1 MTGLGEV
8 RGPAATLDV
17 RNLSKHYPVGKR
29 RLFRRRA
36 AQAVRAVDDV
46 SFTVRAGE
54 TLGLVGESGCGKTTT
69 ARAVLDLVRADGGEV
84 WLDGQDVRPVLA
96 GTDRAAMLA
105 VRRRIQYV
113 FQDPYLSLNPR
124 WTVNEAL
131 REPLR
136 VHAPDQPAEW
146 PGRVAELLATVGLD
160 PRHGTRY
167 PHEFSGG
174 QRQRV
179 GIARAIAVQPEFVLL
194 DEPVSSLD
202 ISVRAQILNLL
213 AGLQDRLGVAYL
225 YISHDL
231 GSVRFIATHVAVMYL
246 GRIVEVGPAD
256 EVFGHP
262 RHHYTAALI
271 SAIPVPR
278 PGAADTRT
286 HLMGEVPSPLDR
298 PRGCA
303 FHPRCAAAL
312 TVCRTDDPALTPIG
326 PHSRAACHNP
336 R

>member
-1 MTGLGEV
+1 MT
-8 RGPAATLDV
+8 ATLDV
-17 RNLSKHYPVGKR
+17 RGLRKHYPVWQR
-29 RLFRRRA
+29 RAFRRAVRRS
-36 AQAVRAVDDV
+36 VRAVDDV
-46 SFTVRAGE
+46 SFTVRAGQ
-54 TLGLVGESGCGKTTT
+54 TLGLVGESGCGKTTV
-69 ARAVLDLVRADGGEV
+69 ARSVLDLVRADGGEV
-84 WLDGQDVRPVLA
+84 WLDGQDIRPVLA
-96 GTDRAAMLA
+96 GADRAATLA
-105 VRRRIQYV
+105 VRRRVQYV

-124 WTVNEAL
+124 WTIDQAL

-136 VHAPDQPAEW
+136 VHEPDRPAEW
-146 PGRVAELLATVGLD
+146 GARVAELMSTVGLD
-160 PRHGTRY
+160 PRHRGRY

-179 GIARAIAVQPEFVLL
+179 GIARAVAVRPEFVLL

-213 AGLQDRLGVAYL
+213 AALQDRSGVSYV

-231 GSVRFIATHVAVMYL
+231 ASVRFISTHVAVMYL
-246 GRIVEVGPAD
+246 GRIVEIGTAD
-256 EVFGHP
+256 EVFARP

-286 HLMGEVPSPLDR
+286 RLPGEVPSPLDR
-298 PRGCA
+298 PAGCA
-303 FHPRCAAAL
+303 FHPRCPAAL
-312 TVCRTDDPALTPIG
+312 PICRSADPALVPMG
-326 PHSRAACHNP
+326 PDNQAACHNP

>member
-1 MTGLGEV
+1 MTAMLE
-8 RGPAATLDV
+8 V
-17 RNLSKHYPVGKR
+17 RNLRKHYQLGR
-29 RLFRRRA
+29 RGPFRRQPR
-36 AQAVRAVDDV
+36 VLRAVDDV
-46 SFTVRAGE
+46 SFAVRAGE

-69 ARAVLDLVRADGGEV
+69 ARAVLDLVRPDGGEV
-84 WLDGQDVRPVLA
+84 LLDGRDVRPVLA
-96 GTDRAAMLA
+96 GPDRDAMLA

-124 WTVNEAL
+124 WTVEEAM

-136 VHAPDQPAEW
+136 VHAPDTPREW
-146 PGRVAELLATVGLD
+146 NGRVAQLLATVGLD
-160 PRHGTRY
+160 PRHGSRF

-179 GIARAIAVQPEFVLL
+179 GIARAIAVRPDFILL

-213 AGLQDRLGVAYL
+213 AELQDRLGMAYL

-231 GSVRFIATHVAVMYL
+231 ASVRFIATHVAVMYL
-246 GRIVEVGPAD
+246 GRIVEIGTAD
-256 EVFGHP
+256 AVFARP

-286 HLMGEVPSPLDR
+286 RLRGEIPSPAAR
-298 PRGCA
+298 PSGCA
-303 FHPRCAAAL
+303 FHPRCPAAL
-312 TVCRTDDPALTPIG
+312 PVCRDVDPVLAPMG
-326 PHSRAACHNP
+326 PDSRAACHNP
-336 R
+336 A

>member
-1 MTGLGEV
+1 MTAV
-8 RGPAATLDV
+8 LDV
-17 RNLSKHYPVGKR
+17 RGLRKHFPVVKR
-29 RLFRRRA
+29 RLFRRRVTR
-36 AQAVRAVDDV
+36 AVRAVDGV
-46 SFTVRAGE
+46 SFTVRTGE
-54 TLGLVGESGCGKTTT
+54 TLGLVGESGCGKTTA

-96 GTDRAAMLA
+96 GPDRAAMLA
-105 VRRRIQYV
+105 VRRRMQYV

-124 WTVNEAL
+124 WTVNEAM

-136 VHAPDQPAEW
+136 VHAADRPGEW
-146 PGRVAELLATVGLD
+146 PGRIAELLATVGLD
-160 PRHGTRY
+160 PRYGTRY

-179 GIARAIAVQPEFVLL
+179 GIARAIAVQPEFILL

-213 AGLQDRLGVAYL
+213 AELQDRLGVAYL

-231 GSVRFIATHVAVMYL
+231 SSVRFISTHVAVMYL
-246 GRIVEVGPAD
+246 GRIVELGTAD
-256 EVFGHP
+256 AVFARP

-278 PGAADTRT
+278 PGATDTRT
-286 HLMGEVPSPLDR
+286 HLPGEVPSPLDR
-298 PRGCA
+298 PAGCA

-312 TVCRTDDPALTPIG
+312 PVCRTVDPVLAPMG
-326 PHSRAACHNP
+326 PDAQAACHNP

>member
-1 MTGLGEV
+1 MSAV
-8 RGPAATLDV
+8 LDV
-17 RNLSKHYPVGKR
+17 RQLRKHYPVVTR
-29 RLFRRRA
+29 RLLRRRVTR
-36 AQAVRAVDDV
+36 AVRAVDDV

-96 GTDRAAMLA
+96 GADRAAMLA
-105 VRRRIQYV
+105 VRRRMQYV

-124 WTVNEAL
+124 WTVGEAL

-136 VHAPDQPAEW
+136 VHAPDGAAGWNE
-146 PGRVAELLATVGLD
+146 RVAELLATVGLE

-179 GIARAIAVQPEFVLL
+179 GIARAIAMQPEFVLL

-231 GSVRFIATHVAVMYL
+231 SSVRFISTHVAVMYL
-246 GRIVEVGPAD
+246 GRIVEMGTVD
-256 EVFGHP
+256 EVFTHP

-278 PGAADTRT
+278 PGTADTRT
-286 HLMGEVPSPLDR
+286 HLLGEVPSPLDR
-298 PRGCA
+298 PTGCA

-312 TVCRTDDPALTPIG
+312 PVCSTVEPVLTAMGTD
-326 PHSRAACHNP
+326 SRAACHNP
-336 R
+336 S